1 MGPKPMK
8 VKLTKEKITLTDLVY
23 GAATEDQ
30 RKTRDWHLNH
40 DVSYYFSKRKEDKK
54 DNADK

>member
-30 RKTRDWHLNH
+30 KKTRDWHLNH
-40 DVSYYFSKRKEDKK
+40 DVSCYFSKRKEDKK